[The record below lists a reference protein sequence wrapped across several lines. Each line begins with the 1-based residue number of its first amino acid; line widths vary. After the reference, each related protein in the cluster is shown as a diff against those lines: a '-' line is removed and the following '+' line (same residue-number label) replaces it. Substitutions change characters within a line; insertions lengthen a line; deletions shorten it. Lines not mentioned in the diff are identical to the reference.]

1 MSNYKEI
8 KDRVPPINA
17 IFILLHA
24 QRSHSRLPSSEESPE
39 RRRKEEKHR
48 RPSIHSEGSVTETN
62 EHHELSEDELE
73 KQRAQLLRELQ
84 MQQEEN

>member
-1 MSNYKEI
+1 MILKFVGGNFCVSSSI
-8 KDRVPPINA
+8 T
-17 IFILLHA
+17 IFFS
-24 QRSHSRLPSSEESPE
+24 QRSHSGLPSSEESPE
-39 RRRKEEKHR
+39 RKRKEEKHR
-48 RPSIHSEGSVTETN
+48 RSSIHSEGSITENN